1 MVPRSFYVHIPSVLQ
16 TLLSSQNRCAK
27 CDNMAKLEM
36 KKKSMILGA
45 ILCVS
50 LTVLLVACSKTKN
63 CDCILEDLDTHATVT
78 VSFSDYDKECSSI
91 SYSEIMSKVGGDR
104 TDFSGLAKNCYE
116 K

>member
-1 MVPRSFYVHIPSVLQ
+1 
-16 TLLSSQNRCAK
+16 
-27 CDNMAKLEM
+27 M
-36 KKKSMILGA
+36 KKVMVLGA

-63 CDCILEDLDTHATVT
+63 CDCILEDLETHATAS
-78 VSFSDYDKECSSI
+78 VSFNDYDGECSSI